1 MRIFEVLNK
10 TVNAY
15 SLYIKNSINI
25 NQIQNSNCNLVCNP
39 NFDKIIN
46 RDNIKTV
53 IFKANGAK
61 KRMSK
66 LDDSL
71 NLSTYENGLIDK
83 NQFNYLISVSECNR
97 LILEHSAIAVLDPLN
112 NNRVL
117 LVVKTTKSDNIKVFT
132 DKYMGINELQLQKVI
147 PIGDLCQNKPKSFLS
162 TQIYSWLLGPNE
174 TLENN
179 KFIQVIDLGSNKFNH
194 FYYNDLEFL
203 DLHKTLAEGRIYSF
217 LRNADHTISMNGY
230 FVSHIYKVVNYNK
243 VNYNKELGII
253 SSDNFIKF
261 LQNYEEYKEKY
272 NLILA
277 KYGGDLGL

>member
-71 NLSTYENGLIDK
+71 NLSTRE
-83 NQFNYLISVSECNR
+83 V
-97 LILEHSAIAVLDPLN
+97 
-112 NNRVL
+112 
-117 LVVKTTKSDNIKVFT
+117 
-132 DKYMGINELQLQKVI
+132 
-147 PIGDLCQNKPKSFLS
+147 
-162 TQIYSWLLGPNE
+162 
-174 TLENN
+174 
-179 KFIQVIDLGSNKFNH
+179 
-194 FYYNDLEFL
+194 
-203 DLHKTLAEGRIYSF
+203 
-217 LRNADHTISMNGY
+217 
-230 FVSHIYKVVNYNK
+230 
-243 VNYNKELGII
+243 
-253 SSDNFIKF
+253 
-261 LQNYEEYKEKY
+261 
-272 NLILA
+272 
-277 KYGGDLGL
+277 